1 MFASDES
8 TTTAAPLR
16 TQYDYDVIIVG
27 GSIAGPS
34 LSKALAD
41 QGRRVLMVERSLWE
55 KPDRIVGEL
64 LQPGGIM
71 ALQKLGMEKCATSM
85 GCPCSG
91 YLVIVFFLSTTT
103 AAPLRTQYDYDVI
116 IVGGSI
122 AGPALS
128 KALADQGR
136 RVLMVERSLWEKP
149 DRIVGELLQPGGIMA
164 LQKLGMEKCATSM
177 GCPCSG
183 YLVIDDEGKRVNLPY
198 EEGFSGVSFHFGDFV
213 MNLRKYVWNHC
224 RETVSMVE
232 GTVTDLL
239 TERDAQGKERVY
251 GITYTRDTDA
261 AVQSAADPFAAFLEK
276 SAVAGATTTT
286 KKKVTLQA
294 TAPLVVMCDGGSSK
308 FKSRINHYR
317 PARKNHSHFVGL
329 ILEGIT
335 LPSETRGHVFF
346 GKTGPILS
354 YRLDSNEVRFL
365 VDYNKHD
372 LPPPAELSAW
382 LIAEVAPRLPEN
394 IRGEFIRQSK
404 NEKNIRSMPIAQYPQ
419 VFPCVKGVVG
429 VGDHTNQRHP
439 LTGGGMT
446 CCFRDAI
453 RLSTA
458 LASIPSL
465 RSDDAQETLEIQ
477 EQVHSAVTEYI
488 RTRFL
493 HASCINILSWALYAV
508 FGARGMRNAC
518 FDYFLLGG
526 DCVRGPMA
534 LLSGLDPSPAT
545 LLRHYTWV
553 MLNGAW
559 NMIAQTGSYSGS
571 HPGSL
576 RIVFNVLTFFVN
588 PIRLYSAIALLVE
601 ATFVFAPLAWMEFV
615 SIWRHWDATSDS
627 ALSFKQWETSLLRMV
642 QGKTG
647 RPVGL

>member
-1 MFASDES
+1 MDHIETLVATARDVPTVSVISTIVVVVLVWLVVRMFTGSA
-8 TTTAAPLR
+8 TRAAAAGLR
-16 TQYDYDVIIVG
+16 TQFDYDVIIVG
-27 GSIAGPS
+27 GSIAGPA
-34 LSKALAD
+34 LSKALSD

-71 ALQKLGMEKCATSM
+71 ALQKLGMADCATSV

-91 YLVIVFFLSTTT
+91 Y
-103 AAPLRTQYDYDVI
+103 
-116 IVGGSI
+116 
-122 AGPALS
+122 
-128 KALADQGR
+128 
-136 RVLMVERSLWEKP
+136 M
-149 DRIVGELLQPGGIMA
+149 
-164 LQKLGMEKCATSM
+164 
-177 GCPCSG
+177 
-183 YLVIDDEGKRVNLPY
+183 VIDDEGKRVSLPY
-198 EEGFSGVSFHFGDFV
+198 EDGFSGVSFHFGDFV
-213 MNLRKYVWNHC
+213 MNLRKYVWTHC
-224 RETVSMVE
+224 RSTVSMVE

-239 TERDAQGKERVY
+239 TERDADGKERVY
-251 GITYTRDTDA
+251 GITYTRDADGS
-261 AVQSAADPFAAFLEK
+261 VQSAADPFAAYVQKAASENPLT
-276 SAVAGATTTT
+276 G
-286 KKKVTLQA
+286 KKRVLLQA

-308 FKSRINHYR
+308 FKPRLSHYR

-329 ILEGIT
+329 ILQGIE

-346 GKTGPILS
+346 GKTGPILA

-365 VDYNKHD
+365 VDYNQHEL
-372 LPPPAELSAW
+372 LPPALLSA
-382 LIAEVAPRLPEN
+382 LLVDEVAPRLPET
-394 IRGEFIRQSK
+394 IRGEFIRQAQ

-419 VFPCVKGVVG
+419 TFPCLKGVVG

-465 RSDDAQETLEIQ
+465 RSDDASETMEIR
-477 EQVHSAVTEYI
+477 EQIHGAVTEYT

-545 LLRHYTWV
+545 LLRHYAWV

-559 NMIAQTGSYSGS
+559 NMIAQTGSYSGAQPS
-571 HPGSL
+571 SL
-576 RIVFNVLTFFVN
+576 RIVFNVATFLVN
-588 PIRLYSAIALLVE
+588 PFRLYAAIALLVE
-601 ATFVFAPLAWMEFV
+601 ATYVFAPLAWMEFV
-615 SIWRHWDATSDS
+615 SLWRHVDATSS
-627 ALSFKQWETSLLRMV
+627 GALMLKQIETKLLRTT
-642 QGKTG
+642 QGKGG
-647 RPVGL
+647 RPVAI